1 MRWARAFA
9 LFLTIEWLQMLREYR
24 DAPAPAPRARRDPG
38 VMSESQLLA
47 ELLYSSRPPRFCD
60 FDAAWRAR
68 SAPRS
73 FAMQECLPK
82 ECPGLE
88 QETIGICKF

>member
-9 LFLTIEWLQMLREYR
+9 LSLTIEWLQMLREYR

-38 VMSESQLLA
+38 VMSESELRA

-73 FAMQECLPK
+73 SALQVCLQK
-82 ECPGLE
+82 ESPWLGS
-88 QETIGICKF
+88 